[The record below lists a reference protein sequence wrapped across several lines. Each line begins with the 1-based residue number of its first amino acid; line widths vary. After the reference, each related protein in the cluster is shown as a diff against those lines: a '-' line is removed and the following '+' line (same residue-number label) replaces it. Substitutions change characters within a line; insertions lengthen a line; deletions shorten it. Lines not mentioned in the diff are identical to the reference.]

1 MWQIVM
7 KTLITPAEADRR
19 ILRLREG
26 FPSEELP
33 LLGVPGRILREEIR
47 ADQDFPPF
55 DRVMMDGI
63 AVRFSDFQAGHHAFE
78 ITGTAPAG
86 QVPKSLSPAPSSAIE
101 VMTGAVLPIGS
112 DCILPVEWYD
122 IENGRAIL
130 RDDAA
135 PQEGVFIHRQ
145 GSDHR
150 AGEILM
156 KSGVRIGP
164 VETSVAAACGYGS
177 LRVTSRARVSV
188 IGTGDELVGIGEK
201 PTLGKIRQTNAPTL
215 AASLQLASHPV
226 MEITHTPDEAEALR
240 ALLQRV
246 FSAADIVVLTGGVS
260 KGRRD
265 HVPDIISELGG
276 EEILHGVAQR
286 PGKPMAVW
294 KVPSGPVVFG
304 LPGNPVSALV
314 CLHRYVI
321 PALRHWSGEVI
332 VPQQLR
338 MGRGDF
344 AKPEGLTLFLPVAD
358 CGDGTAQ
365 ALPTANSGDF
375 AGLLGSTGFV
385 QVDEIFA
392 AHSSARYFPW
402 VA

>member
-1 MWQIVM
+1 MWQISM
-7 KTLITPAEADRR
+7 KTLISPAEADRR

-33 LLGVPGRILREEIR
+33 LLGVAGRILREEIR

-63 AVRFSDFQAGHHAFE
+63 AVRFSDFQAGHRSFE

-86 QVPKSLSPAPSSAIE
+86 QPPKSLPPAPSSAIE

-112 DCILPVEWYD
+112 NCILPVEWYD

-130 RDDAA
+130 RDDSV

-150 AGEILM
+150 AGEVLM

-177 LRVTSRARVSV
+177 LRVTSRARLSV

-215 AASLQLASHPV
+215 AASLQLAGHPA
-226 MEITHTPDEAEALR
+226 MEITHAPDEAEALR
-240 ALLQRV
+240 TLLQRV
-246 FSAADIVVLTGGVS
+246 FSATDIVVITGGVS
-260 KGRRD
+260 KGSRD
-265 HVPDIISELGG
+265 LVPDIISELGG

-321 PALRHWSGEVI
+321 PALRHWSGEVT
-332 VPQQLR
+332 VRPQLR
-338 MGRGDF
+338 MVRDDF
-344 AKPEGLTLFLPVAD
+344 AKPKGLTLYLPVSD

-365 ALPTANSGDF
+365 AF
-375 AGLLGSTGFV
+375 
-385 QVDEIFA
+385 
-392 AHSSARYFPW
+392 
-402 VA
+402 

>member
-1 MWQIVM
+1 MWQICM

-19 ILRLREG
+19 ILRLRER

-33 LLGVPGRILREEIR
+33 LLGIGGRILSEEIR

-63 AVRFSDFQAGHHAFE
+63 AVRFSDLHAGHRSFE

-86 QVPKSLSPAPSSAIE
+86 QPPTLLSSAPSSAIE

-112 DCILPVEWYD
+112 NCIFPVEWYD
-122 IENGRAIL
+122 IENGRANL
-130 RDDAA
+130 RDDAE

-150 AGEILM
+150 DGEVLM
-156 KSGVRIGP
+156 KAGVRIGP

-177 LRVTSRARVSV
+177 LRVTRRARLSV
-188 IGTGDELVGIGEK
+188 IGTGDELVGICEK
-201 PTLGKIRQTNAPTL
+201 PTLGKIRQTNALTL
-215 AASLQLASHPV
+215 AASLQLSGHPA
-226 MEITHTPDEAEALR
+226 MEIIHAPDEAKALGT
-240 ALLQRV
+240 LLQRV
-246 FSAADIVVLTGGVS
+246 FSATDIVVLTGGVS

-265 HVPDIISELGG
+265 LVPDIIGDLGG

-321 PALRHWSGEVI
+321 PALRHWSGEVA
-332 VPQQLR
+332 VPQQVR
-338 MGRGDF
+338 MVLGDF
-344 AKPEGLTLFLPVAD
+344 VRSEGLTLFLPVAD
-358 CGDGTAQ
+358 CGDGTAH

-385 QVDEIFA
+385 EVDERFA
-392 AHSSARYFPW
+392 VHSSGRYFPW
-402 VA
+402 IA

>member
-1 MWQIVM
+1 MWQKRM
-7 KTLITPAEADRR
+7 KTLITPAEAEGR
-19 ILRLREG
+19 ILGLREG
-26 FPSEELP
+26 FPCEELP
-33 LLGVPGRILREEIR
+33 LLGVAGRILREEVR

-63 AVRFSDFQAGHHAFE
+63 AVRFSDFQAGHRSFE
-78 ITGTAPAG
+78 ITGMAPAG
-86 QVPKSLSPAPSSAIE
+86 QPSKQLPSAPTSAIE
-101 VMTGAVLPIGS
+101 IMTGAVLPLGS

-122 IENGRAIL
+122 IENGRAVL

-135 PQEGVFIHRQ
+135 AREGVFIHRQ

-150 AGEILM
+150 AGEVLM
-156 KSGVRIGP
+156 KEGVRIGP

-177 LRVTSRARVSV
+177 LSVTNRARITL

-201 PTLGKIRQTNAPTL
+201 PSPGKIRQTNAPTL
-215 AASLQLASHPV
+215 ATSLQLAGHPA
-226 MEITHTPDEAEALR
+226 MEMTHAPDEEEALR
-240 ALLQRV
+240 LLQKV
-246 FSAADIVVLTGGVS
+246 ISASDVVVVTGGVS

-265 HVPDIISELGG
+265 LVPDIIRELGG

-294 KVPSGPVVFG
+294 KVPGGPVVFG

-321 PALRHWSGEVI
+321 PALRQWSGEVTAA
-332 VPQQLR
+332 PQVR
-338 MGRGDF
+338 KVHGDF
-344 AKPEGLTLFLPVAD
+344 ARPQELTLFLPVAD

-385 QVDEIFA
+385 QVDERFA

-402 VA
+402 IA

>member
-1 MWQIVM
+1 MWQKRM
-7 KTLITPAEADRR
+7 KTLITPAEAEDRV
-19 ILRLREG
+19 LRLREG
-26 FPSEELP
+26 FSCEELP
-33 LLGVPGRILREEIR
+33 LFEAAGRILREEIR

-63 AVRFSDFQAGHHAFE
+63 AVRFSDFQAGHRSFE

-86 QVPKSLSPAPSSAIE
+86 QASKQLPSVPSSAIE

-112 DCILPVEWYD
+112 NCILPVEWYD

-130 RDDAA
+130 RNDAA
-135 PQEGVFIHRQ
+135 PREGVFIHRQ
-145 GSDHR
+145 SSDHR
-150 AGEILM
+150 AGEVLM
-156 KSGVRIGP
+156 KEGVRIGP

-177 LRVTSRARVSV
+177 LRVTSRARITL

-201 PTLGKIRQTNAPTL
+201 PSPGKIRQTNAPTL
-215 AASLQLASHPV
+215 AASLQLAGHPA
-226 MEITHTPDEAEALR
+226 MEMTHAPDEAAALR
-240 ALLQRV
+240 ALLQKV
-246 FSAADIVVLTGGVS
+246 FSKSDIAVITGGVS

-265 HVPDIISELGG
+265 LVPDIIRDLGG
-276 EEILHGVAQR
+276 ELILHGVAQR

-294 KVPSGPVVFG
+294 KIPDGPIVFG

-321 PALRHWSGEVI
+321 PALRHWSGEV
-332 VPQQLR
+332 PAAPQLR
-338 MGRGDF
+338 KVLGDF
-344 AKPEGLTLFLPVAD
+344 ARPQGLTLFLPVAD
-358 CGDGTAQ
+358 CGDGSAR

-385 QVDEIFA
+385 QVDERFA

-402 VA
+402 IA

>member
-1 MWQIVM
+1 M
-7 KTLITPAEADRR
+7 KTLITPAEAEDR

-26 FPSEELP
+26 FPCEELL
-33 LLGVPGRILREEIR
+33 LLGAAGRILREDIR

-63 AVRFSDFQAGHHAFE
+63 AVRFSDFQAGDRSFE
-78 ITGTAPAG
+78 ITGTAAAGKPAK
-86 QVPKSLSPAPSSAIE
+86 PLPSAPSSAIE
-101 VMTGAVLPIGS
+101 VMTGAVLPVGS

-130 RDDAA
+130 RDVAA
-135 PQEGVFIHRQ
+135 PREGVFIHRQ

-150 AGEILM
+150 AGEVLM
-156 KSGVRIGP
+156 KQGVRIGP
-164 VETSVAAACGYGS
+164 VETSVAAACGYAS
-177 LRVTSRARVSV
+177 LRVTKQARITL

-201 PTLGKIRQTNAPTL
+201 PSPGQIRQTNAPTL
-215 AASLQLASHPV
+215 AASLQLAGHPARD
-226 MEITHTPDEAEALR
+226 MTHAPDEVKALR
-240 ALLQRV
+240 RLFQKV
-246 FSAADIVVLTGGVS
+246 FSASDVVVMTGGVS

-265 HVPDIISELGG
+265 FVPDILRELGG
-276 EEILHGVAQR
+276 REILHGVSQR

-294 KVPSGPVVFG
+294 EVPDGPVVFG

-321 PALRHWSGEVI
+321 PALRQWSGEVTAA
-332 VPQQLR
+332 PQVRKVL
-338 MGRGDF
+338 GDF
-344 AKPEGLTLFLPVAD
+344 ARPGGLTLFLPVAD

-385 QVDEIFA
+385 EVDERFA
-392 AHSSARYFPW
+392 THSSAHYFSW
-402 VA
+402 IA

>member
-1 MWQIVM
+1 MWLKRM
-7 KTLITPAEADRR
+7 KTLITPAEAEER

-33 LLGVPGRILREEIR
+33 LLGAAGRILREEIR

-63 AVRFSDFQAGHHAFE
+63 AVRFSDFQVEHRSFA

-86 QVPKSLSPAPSSAIE
+86 RPAEALPLAPSSAIE
-101 VMTGAVLPIGS
+101 VMTGAMLPIGS
-112 DCILPVEWYD
+112 DCILPVEWYE
-122 IENGRAIL
+122 IKNSRAVL
-130 RDDAA
+130 RDAVE
-135 PQEGVFIHRQ
+135 PRPGVYIHRQ

-150 AGEILM
+150 AGEVLM
-156 KSGVRIGP
+156 KEGVRIGP

-177 LRVTSRARVSV
+177 LRVTRRARITL

-201 PTLGKIRQTNAPTL
+201 PAAGKIRQTNAPTL
-215 AASLQLASHPV
+215 ATSLQLAGYPA
-226 MEITHTPDEAEALR
+226 MEMTHAPDEVEALR
-240 ALLQRV
+240 ALLQKV
-246 FSAADIVVLTGGVS
+246 FSSSDIVVLTGGVS
-260 KGRRD
+260 KGARD
-265 HVPDIISELGG
+265 FVPDIIRELGG
-276 EEILHGVAQR
+276 EEMLHGVAQR

-294 KVPSGPVVFG
+294 KVPDGPVVFG

-321 PALRHWSGEVI
+321 PALRHWSGEFPSP
-332 VPQQLR
+332 PQVR
-338 MGRGDF
+338 KVRGDF
-344 AKPEGLTLFLPVAD
+344 ARPEGLTLFLPVAD

-375 AGLLGSTGFV
+375 AGLLGSSGFV
-385 QVDEIFA
+385 QVDERFA
-392 AHSSARYFPW
+392 THSSARYFSW
-402 VA
+402 LA

>member
-1 MWQIVM
+1 MWQKGM
-7 KTLITPAEADRR
+7 KTLITPAEAEDR

-26 FPSEELP
+26 FPCEELP
-33 LLGVPGRILREEIR
+33 LLGAAGRILREEVR

-63 AVRFSDFQAGHHAFE
+63 AVRFSDFQAGDRSFE
-78 ITGTAPAG
+78 ITGTAAAG
-86 QVPKSLSPAPSSAIE
+86 QPAKPLPSSPSSAIE
-101 VMTGAVLPIGS
+101 VMTGAVLPVGS

-130 RDDAA
+130 RGVAE
-135 PQEGVFIHRQ
+135 PRGGVFVHRQ

-150 AGEILM
+150 AGEVLM
-156 KSGVRIGP
+156 KQGVRIGP
-164 VETSVAAACGYGS
+164 VETSVAAACGYAS
-177 LRVTSRARVSV
+177 LRVTKQARITL

-201 PTLGKIRQTNAPTL
+201 PSPGQIRQTNAPTL
-215 AASLQLASHPV
+215 AASLQLAGHPARE
-226 MEITHTPDEAEALR
+226 MTHAPDEVKALR
-240 ALLQRV
+240 RLFQKV
-246 FSAADIVVLTGGVS
+246 FSASDVVVMTGGVS

-265 HVPDIISELGG
+265 FVPDILRELGG
-276 EEILHGVAQR
+276 REILHGVSQR

-294 KVPSGPVVFG
+294 EVPDGPVVFG

-321 PALRHWSGEVI
+321 PALRQWSGEVTAA
-332 VPQQLR
+332 PQVRKVL
-338 MGRGDF
+338 GDF
-344 AKPEGLTLFLPVAD
+344 ARPEGLTLFLPVAD

-385 QVDEIFA
+385 EVDERFA
-392 AHSSARYFPW
+392 THSSAHYFSW
-402 VA
+402 IA

>member
-1 MWQIVM
+1 MWLKAM
-7 KTLITPAEADRR
+7 KTLITPAEAEDR
-19 ILRLREG
+19 ILRLREQ
-26 FPSEELP
+26 FPCEEAP
-33 LLGVPGRILREEIR
+33 LLGVAGRILREEVR
-47 ADQDFPPF
+47 ADRDFPPF

-63 AVRFSDFQAGHHAFE
+63 AVRFSDFQSGHRSFE

-86 QVPKSLSPAPSSAIE
+86 QPPKALPSAPTSAIE

-122 IENGRAIL
+122 VENGRAIL
-130 RDDAA
+130 RGGTA
-135 PQEGVFIHRQ
+135 PREGVFIHRQ
-145 GSDHR
+145 GSDHH
-150 AGEILM
+150 AGEVLM
-156 KSGVRIGP
+156 KEGMRIGP

-177 LRVTSRARVSV
+177 LRVTSRARITL

-201 PTLGKIRQTNAPTL
+201 PSPGKIRQTNAPTL
-215 AASLQLASHPV
+215 AASLQLAGHPA
-226 MEITHTPDEAEALR
+226 MEMTHAPDELEALR
-240 ALLQRV
+240 TLLQKV
-246 FSAADIVVLTGGVS
+246 FSTSDIAVITGGVS
-260 KGRRD
+260 KGSRD
-265 HVPDIISELGG
+265 LVPDIVGELGG

-294 KVPSGPVVFG
+294 KVAGGPVVFG

-321 PALRHWSGEVI
+321 PALRHWSGEVP
-332 VPQQLR
+332 VPPQVR
-338 MGRGDF
+338 KVRGDF
-344 AKPEGLTLFLPVAD
+344 AMPQGLTLFLPVTD

-375 AGLLGSTGFV
+375 AGLLGSSGFV
-385 QVDEIFA
+385 EVDERFA

-402 VA
+402 IA

>member
-1 MWQIVM
+1 MWHKRM
-7 KTLITPAEADRR
+7 KTPITPAEAEGR
-19 ILRLREG
+19 ILQLREG
-26 FPSEELP
+26 FPCEELP
-33 LLGVPGRILREEIR
+33 LLGAAGRILREEIR

-63 AVRFSDFQAGHHAFE
+63 AVRFSDFEKGHRSFE
-78 ITGTAPAG
+78 ITGTSPAG
-86 QVPKSLSPAPSSAIE
+86 EPPKSLSPAPSSAME

-112 DCILPVEWYD
+112 NCILPVEWYD
-122 IENGRAIL
+122 IEGGRAIL
-130 RDDAA
+130 RGDVS
-135 PQEGVFIHRQ
+135 PREGIFIHRQ

-150 AGEILM
+150 AGEVLM

-215 AASLQLASHPV
+215 AASLQLAGHPA
-226 MEITHTPDEAEALR
+226 MEITHAPDETEALR
-240 ALLQRV
+240 TLLQKV
-246 FSAADIVVLTGGVS
+246 FSATDIVVLTGGVS

-265 HVPDIISELGG
+265 LVPDIISELGG

-321 PALRHWSGEVI
+321 PALSHWSGEGI
-332 VPQQLR
+332 VPQQVR
-338 MGRGDF
+338 TVRGDF

-365 ALPTANSGDF
+365 SLPTANSGDF

-385 QVDEIFA
+385 QVDERFA

>member
-1 MWQIVM
+1 MLQKRM
-7 KTLITPAEADRR
+7 KTLITPAEAEGR
-19 ILRLREG
+19 ILGLREG
-26 FPSEELP
+26 FPCEELP
-33 LLGVPGRILREEIR
+33 LLDAAGRILREEVR

-63 AVRFSDFQAGHHAFE
+63 AVRFSDFQAGHRSFE

-86 QVPKSLSPAPSSAIE
+86 QASKQLPSAPSSAIE
-101 VMTGAVLPIGS
+101 VMTGAVLPVGS

-122 IENGRAIL
+122 IENGRAVL

-135 PQEGVFIHRQ
+135 AREGVFIHRQ
-145 GSDHR
+145 GSDHH
-150 AGEILM
+150 AGEVLM
-156 KSGVRIGP
+156 KEGVRIGP

-177 LRVTSRARVSV
+177 LRVTSRARITL

-201 PTLGKIRQTNAPTL
+201 PSPGQIRQTNAPTL
-215 AASLQLASHPV
+215 AASLQLAGHPS
-226 MEITHTPDEAEALR
+226 MEMTHAPDEAEALR
-240 ALLQRV
+240 TLLQKV
-246 FSAADIVVLTGGVS
+246 FSASDIAVITGGVS

-265 HVPDIISELGG
+265 LVPDIIRELGG

-294 KVPSGPVVFG
+294 KVPGGPVVFG

-321 PALRHWSGEVI
+321 PALRQWSGEVTAA
-332 VPQQLR
+332 PQVRKVLGEFTRPQ
-338 MGRGDF
+338 
-344 AKPEGLTLFLPVAD
+344 GLTLFLPVAD

-365 ALPTANSGDF
+365 GLPTANSGDF

-385 QVDEIFA
+385 EVDERFA

-402 VA
+402 IA

>member
-1 MWQIVM
+1 MWLKAM
-7 KTLITPAEADRR
+7 KTIITPAEAEDR
-19 ILRLREG
+19 ILQLREG
-26 FPSEELP
+26 FPCEELP
-33 LLGVPGRILREEIR
+33 LLGAAGRILREEIR

-63 AVRFSDFQAGHHAFE
+63 AVRFSDFQAGHRSFE
-78 ITGTAPAG
+78 IIETAPAG
-86 QVPKSLSPAPSSAIE
+86 QPPKVLPSAPSSAIE

-122 IENGRAIL
+122 VEDGRAIL
-130 RDDAA
+130 SESTA
-135 PQEGVFIHRQ
+135 PREGVFIHRQ

-150 AGEILM
+150 AGEVLM
-156 KSGVRIGP
+156 KEGVRIGP

-177 LRVTSRARVSV
+177 LRVTNRARITL

-201 PTLGKIRQTNAPTL
+201 TSPGKIRQTNAPTL
-215 AASLQLASHPV
+215 AASLQLAGHPA
-226 MEITHTPDEAEALR
+226 MEMAHAPDEAEALR
-240 ALLQRV
+240 TLFQKV
-246 FSAADIVVLTGGVS
+246 FSASDIVVITGGVS
-260 KGRRD
+260 KGSRD
-265 HVPDIISELGG
+265 LVPDIVGELGG

-294 KVPSGPVVFG
+294 KVPGGPVVFG

-321 PALRHWSGEVI
+321 PALCHWSVEVP
-332 VPQQLR
+332 VPPQVR
-338 MGRGDF
+338 KVRGDF
-344 AKPEGLTLFLPVAD
+344 AMPQGLTLFLPVSD

-375 AGLLGSTGFV
+375 AGLLGSSGFV
-385 QVDEIFA
+385 QVDERFA

-402 VA
+402 IA

>member
-1 MWQIVM
+1 MWQKRM
-7 KTLITPAEADRR
+7 KTLITPAEAEDRV
-19 ILRLREG
+19 LRLREG
-26 FPSEELP
+26 FSCEELP
-33 LLGVPGRILREEIR
+33 LLEAAGRILREEIR
-47 ADQDFPPF
+47 TDQDFPPF

-63 AVRFSDFQAGHHAFE
+63 AVRFSDFQTGHRAFE

-86 QVPKSLSPAPSSAIE
+86 QPPKPLPSAPSSSIE
-101 VMTGAVLPIGS
+101 VMTGAVLPVGS

-130 RDDAA
+130 RNDAA
-135 PQEGVFIHRQ
+135 PREGVFIHRQ

-150 AGEILM
+150 AGEVLM
-156 KSGVRIGP
+156 KEGVRIGP

-177 LRVTSRARVSV
+177 LRVTSWARITL

-201 PTLGKIRQTNAPTL
+201 PTQGKIRQTNAPTL
-215 AASLQLASHPV
+215 AASLQLAGHAA
-226 MEITHTPDEAEALR
+226 MEITHAPDEAAALR
-240 ALLQRV
+240 ALLQKV
-246 FSAADIVVLTGGVS
+246 FSKSDIAVITGGVS

-265 HVPDIISELGG
+265 LVPDIIGELGG
-276 EEILHGVAQR
+276 EMILHGVAQR
-286 PGKPMAVW
+286 PGKPMALW
-294 KVPSGPVVFG
+294 KIPGGPVVFG

-321 PALRHWSGEVI
+321 PTLRHWSSETPAP
-332 VPQQLR
+332 PQVRKVL
-338 MGRGDF
+338 GNF
-344 AKPEGLTLFLPVAD
+344 ARPDGLTLFLPVAD

-385 QVDEIFA
+385 EVDERFA